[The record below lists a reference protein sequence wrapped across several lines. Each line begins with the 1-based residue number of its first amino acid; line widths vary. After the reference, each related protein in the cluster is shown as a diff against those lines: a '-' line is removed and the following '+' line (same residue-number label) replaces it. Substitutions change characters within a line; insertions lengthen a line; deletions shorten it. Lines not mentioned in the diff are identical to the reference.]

1 MMKKLS
7 LTPRLLATAAA
18 CLLALGAQAQSTA
31 SKLYAPGSSYVELG
45 IGQSD
50 FSLGNGSGLFGADKR
65 DTAYTL
71 RGGSYASN
79 NLGAE
84 IGYTDFGSVNRGG
97 GTTHAQGINLSVL
110 GKLPLNAS
118 FNLLGKIGTTY
129 GHTRVSSSPFS
140 GIAAG
145 SESGFGLSYG
155 LGAEYLFSP
164 QWSGALQ
171 YESHKLK
178 FAGDQTDRIGLTTLS
193 ARYRF

>member
-1 MMKKLS
+1 MKKLS
-7 LTPRLLATAAA
+7 RTSRLLIAAA
-18 CLLALGAQAQSTA
+18 ASTLALGALAQNTA
-31 SKLYAPGSSYVELG
+31 SNMSAAVSSYVELG
-45 IGQSD
+45 LGQTN
-50 FSLGNGSGLFGADKR
+50 FSLDNGTGLFGAERR

-71 RGGSYASN
+71 RGGGYSTN

-84 IGYTDFGSVNRGG
+84 IGYTDFGSINRGG
-97 GTTHAQGINLSVL
+97 GDTKAQGINLSLL

-140 GIAAG
+140 GITGG

-155 LGAEYLFSP
+155 LGAEYVFTP

>member
-1 MMKKLS
+1 MKKLT
-7 LTPRLLATAAA
+7 LTPRLLIAAAA
-18 CLLALGAQAQSTA
+18 CTLALGAQAQNTA
-31 SKLYAPGSSYVELG
+31 SNMSGPASSYVELG

-50 FSLGNGSGLFGADKR
+50 FSVSNGTGLFGADSR
-65 DTAYTL
+65 DTAYTV
-71 RGGSYASN
+71 RAGSYSTN

-97 GTTHAQGINLSVL
+97 GDTKAQGINLSLL

-129 GHTRVSSSPFS
+129 GHTRVSSRPFS
-140 GIAAG
+140 GISAG

-155 LGAEYLFSP
+155 LGAEYVFTP
-164 QWSGALQ
+164 QWSAALQ